1 MSTPMDRQN
10 IYSQIVDYL
19 VTTFDVPRDLITP
32 EADLVNQLNLDSI
45 DAIDLMVRLQE
56 ITGRKVAPD
65 DFKSVRTIDDVLS
78 LVQRMHAQS

>member
-1 MSTPMDRQN
+1 MDRQSM
-10 IYSQIVDYL
+10 YAQIADYL
-19 VTTFDVPRDLITP
+19 VTAFDVPRDVITP
-32 EADLVNQLNLDSI
+32 EADLVNHLNLDSI

-78 LVQRMHAQS
+78 LVQRMHAQG

>member
-1 MSTPMDRQN
+1 MDRQN

-65 DFKSVRTIDDVLS
+65 DFKSVRTIDDVLT